1 MTAGELAV
9 LLAAVLCCIGFA
21 ALVVV
26 LGRVLDTLRSL
37 GVEVEALRCETRPL
51 LAELQASTHEARE
64 VMELARTDLDRFD
77 RVLGLCRSHQ
87 WGDDRR
93 WSRRARCT
101 VRPGDQDSRAGH
113 GHLPGLAA
121 PETQGEQ
128 ESTMKR
134 LTWFLGGAVAGI
146 IGAGAAKK
154 KVKAAAA
161 ELAPVNMARKAR
173 GRVSDA
179 WNEGRRAMR
188 SKEAELKARLDGRA
202 GSLADDLAD
211 GDEVLVDGLPVEP
224 GQVIVL
230 RQVRDRADDADRAD
244 GRDSA
249 GRRRRQA

>member
-1 MTAGELAV
+1 
-9 LLAAVLCCIGFA
+9 
-21 ALVVV
+21 
-26 LGRVLDTLRSL
+26 
-37 GVEVEALRCETRPL
+37 
-51 LAELQASTHEARE
+51 
-64 VMELARTDLDRFD
+64 
-77 RVLGLCRSHQ
+77 
-87 WGDDRR
+87 
-93 WSRRARCT
+93 
-101 VRPGDQDSRAGH
+101 
-113 GHLPGLAA
+113 
-121 PETQGEQ
+121 
-128 ESTMKR
+128 MKR

-211 GDEVLVDGLPVEP
+211 GDEVLVDGLPVKA

-230 RQVRDRADDADRAD
+230 RQVRDGAD
-244 GRDSA
+244 GAERSDGADGSDSA